1 MATVWIPSLLR
12 PLCDNQSKLDV
23 PAETLEALLR
33 GLDAA
38 CPGFYDRVVENGRLR
53 PELAVAIDG
62 EAHSYPLHERLRPQ
76 ADIAIVPSIGGGA
89 AAEHS
94 PPGSPHQRPYNAP
107 RVH

>member
-62 EAHSYPLHERLRPQ
+62 EAHSYPLHERLRSFGISR
-76 ADIAIVPSIGGGA
+76 AVSSIFPSSFNRI
-89 AAEHS
+89 
-94 PPGSPHQRPYNAP
+94 
-107 RVH
+107 RVRLDPV

>member
-1 MATVWIPSLLR
+1 METVWIPSLLR